1 MKIVGLS
8 FVYFFL
14 EKEDVELKIV
24 LLVQK
29 LKKMR
34 NFALAKQPYTKRK
47 ERKIKSS
54 CFLLLHS
61 IVKYKWCVHQW
72 NERKKKLGNLV
83 FVFEIYYYYFF

>member
-1 MKIVGLS
+1 MKNVGLS
-8 FVYFFL
+8 FCLYLFR
-14 EKEDVELKIV
+14 KEDVELKIV

-47 ERKIKSS
+47 ERKIKNS

-61 IVKYKWCVHQW
+61 IVKCKWCV
-72 NERKKKLGNLV
+72 
-83 FVFEIYYYYFF
+83 